1 MPMELGL
8 QLVTVVSP
16 DFSNADRKVLDDV
29 VNAIDGVSL
38 HVFIKDLERA
48 NPDRVISRNILKST
62 HFFSNFS
69 FRDLSIRPTFHPDY
83 IASGDYFQ

>member
-1 MPMELGL
+1 MELGR
-8 QLVTVVSP
+8 QRVTVVSP

-29 VNAIDGVSL
+29 VNAIDGVGL
-38 HVFIKDLERA
+38 HVFIEDLERA

-69 FRDLSIRPTFHPDY
+69 FK
-83 IASGDYFQ
+83 

>member
-1 MPMELGL
+1 MELGL

-29 VNAIDGVSL
+29 VNAIDGVGL

-48 NPDRVISRNILKST
+48 NSDRVISRNILKLT

-69 FRDLSIRPTFHPDY
+69 FKQRNLTFT
-83 IASGDYFQ
+83 

>member
-1 MPMELGL
+1 MELGL
-8 QLVTVVSP
+8 KLVTVVSP

-29 VNAIDGVSL
+29 VNAIDGVGL

-48 NPDRVISRNILKST
+48 NSDRVISRNILKST

-69 FRDLSIRPTFHPDY
+69 FKQRNLTFT
-83 IASGDYFQ
+83 

>member
-1 MPMELGL
+1 MELGL
-8 QLVTVVSP
+8 KPVTVVSP
-16 DFSNADRKVLDDV
+16 DFSNADRKVLNDV
-29 VNAIDGVSL
+29 VNAIDGVGL

-69 FRDLSIRPTFHPDY
+69 FKQRNLTFT
-83 IASGDYFQ
+83 

>member
-1 MPMELGL
+1 MELGL

-29 VNAIDGVSL
+29 VNAIDGVGL
-38 HVFIKDLERA
+38 HVFIEDLERA

-69 FRDLSIRPTFHPDY
+69 FK
-83 IASGDYFQ
+83 

>member
-1 MPMELGL
+1 MEFGL
-8 QLVTVVSP
+8 KLVTVVSP
-16 DFSNADRKVLDDV
+16 DFSNADRKVHNDV
-29 VNAIDGVSL
+29 VNAIDGVGL

-69 FRDLSIRPTFHPDY
+69 FK
-83 IASGDYFQ
+83 

>member
-1 MPMELGL
+1 MELGHK
-8 QLVTVVSP
+8 LVTVVSP

-29 VNAIDGVSL
+29 VNAIDGVGL

-69 FRDLSIRPTFHPDY
+69 FKQRNLTFT
-83 IASGDYFQ
+83 

>member
-1 MPMELGL
+1 MELGL
-8 QLVTVVSP
+8 KLVTVVSP

-29 VNAIDGVSL
+29 VNAIDGVGL
-38 HVFIKDLERA
+38 HVFIKDLERG

-69 FRDLSIRPTFHPDY
+69 FK
-83 IASGDYFQ
+83 

>member
-1 MPMELGL
+1 M
-8 QLVTVVSP
+8 TVVSP

-29 VNAIDGVSL
+29 VNAIDGVGL

-48 NPDRVISRNILKST
+48 NSDSVISRNILKST

-69 FRDLSIRPTFHPDY
+69 CKQRNLTFT
-83 IASGDYFQ
+83 

>member
-1 MPMELGL
+1 MELGL

-16 DFSNADRKVLDDV
+16 DFSNADRKVLNDV
-29 VNAIDGVSL
+29 VNAIDGVGL

-69 FRDLSIRPTFHPDY
+69 FKQRNLTFT
-83 IASGDYFQ
+83 

>member
-1 MPMELGL
+1 
-8 QLVTVVSP
+8 VTVVSP
-16 DFSNADRKVLDDV
+16 DFSNADRKVLNDV
-29 VNAIDGVSL
+29 VNAIDGVGL

-69 FRDLSIRPTFHPDY
+69 FKQRNLTFT
-83 IASGDYFQ
+83 

>member
-1 MPMELGL
+1 MELGL

-16 DFSNADRKVLDDV
+16 DFSNADRKVLNDV
-29 VNAIDGVSL
+29 VNAIDGVGL
-38 HVFIKDLERA
+38 HVFIEDLERA

-69 FRDLSIRPTFHPDY
+69 FK
-83 IASGDYFQ
+83 

>member
-1 MPMELGL
+1 MELGL

-29 VNAIDGVSL
+29 VNAIDGVGL

-48 NPDRVISRNILKST
+48 NPGRVISRNILKST

-69 FRDLSIRPTFHPDY
+69 FKQRNLTFT
-83 IASGDYFQ
+83 

>member
-1 MPMELGL
+1 MEFGL
-8 QLVTVVSP
+8 KLVTVVSP

-29 VNAIDGVSL
+29 VNAIDGVGL

-69 FRDLSIRPTFHPDY
+69 FKQRNLTFT
-83 IASGDYFQ
+83 